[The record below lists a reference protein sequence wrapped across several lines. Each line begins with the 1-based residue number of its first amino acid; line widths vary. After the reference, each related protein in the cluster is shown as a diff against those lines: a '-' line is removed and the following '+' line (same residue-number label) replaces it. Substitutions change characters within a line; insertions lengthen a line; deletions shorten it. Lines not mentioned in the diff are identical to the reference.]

1 MPLLLLLPLVVLLM
15 VGLWALLLPVA
26 LVQRYRTGRARRR
39 AVRWAMGLNGA
50 LLLVSTVVFV
60 FTAWLSGHWVELAMP
75 YAAGGWV
82 AGVLVGLAGVALTR
96 VEREAQASYFTPN
109 RWLVLGLTLV
119 VALRIGAGLVHAWQA
134 WRADAHAAWLSQQG
148 SLLAVGGG
156 LLGYY
161 LAYNWGMRRRLFAR
175 PSA

>member
-1 MPLLLLLPLVVLLM
+1 MPLLLLLLVPLLLFA
-15 VGLWALLLPVA
+15 LWALLLPIA

-50 LLLVSTVVFV
+50 LLLVSTVLFV
-60 FTAWLSGHWVELAMP
+60 ASAWVMGHWVDLAVP
-75 YAAGGWV
+75 FAAAGWIVGAV
-82 AGVLVGLAGVALTR
+82 VGLFGVAITH
-96 VEREAQASYFTPN
+96 VERGPQEDYFTPN
-109 RWLVLGLTLV
+109 RWLVLALTLIVAARIV
-119 VALRIGAGLVHAWQA
+119 VGLLHAWQA
-134 WRADAHAAWLSQQG
+134 WQSDAHPAWLAQQG

-175 PSA
+175 